1 MIISWSRIGL
11 SRGENG
17 LCMFNIMTIFAFSPL
32 KVLILGVFPLSAS
45 LRSRIPTRSVVEK
58 IFGATRSLKA

>member
-32 KVLILGVFPLSAS
+32 KVLILGVFPLSARLS
-45 LRSRIPTRSVVEK
+45 SRIPTRSVVEK